1 MTVQKIL
8 KEYFSANEIFEENQL
23 TFLSISGSLLA
34 YLQWIDITSCFPSQ
48 NINVVKIMCSCF
60 LICFD
65 PFYY

>member
-23 TFLSISGSLLA
+23 TFLSIGGSLLA
-34 YLQWIDITSCFPSQ
+34 YLQCIYITFFFPQ
-48 NINVVKIMCSCF
+48 KNINFVKIMFSCF

-65 PFYY
+65 HFYN